1 MKPSEYFRRQCYV
14 SIEADEDSAKGI
26 EAFGLDDN
34 IVFSTD
40 FPHPDSKWPFAVESV
55 LKLPLDDELKRKFL
69 WDNSQVLYS
78 LSQEDCD
85 V

>member
-14 SIEADEDSAKGI
+14 SIEADEYSARGL
-26 EAFGLDDN
+26 ESFGLDDN

-55 LKLPLDDELKRKFL
+55 LQLPFDDALKQKFL
-69 WDNSQVLYS
+69 WDNCRALYS
-78 LSQEDCD
+78 LSQEDCH